1 MMGSTT
7 QLLKNCHA
15 LLTTADR
22 LHIKVPWGYVRGIQV
37 SSSYHGYCTS
47 YHGYCT
53 SYHGN
58 TYMSVLVTMV
68 TALVTMVTHTGQF

>member
-1 MMGSTT
+1 MGSTT

-15 LLTTADR
+15 LLRTADR

-37 SSSYHGYCTS
+37 SFS

-58 TYMSVLVTMV
+58 TYRSVLVTMV